1 MAEVME
7 IYLCEK
13 CGNMVEVL
21 RGGAGTLVCCG
32 QEMILIEPKAADE
45 GKEKHVPVIEKT
57 DNGYRVT
64 VGSVA
69 HPMTEEHHIE
79 WIELIADGVVHRAHL
94 DPTGEPVATFCVQA
108 ETVTARESCN
118 VHGVWAASA

>member
-7 IYLCEK
+7 IYVCEK
-13 CGNMVEVL
+13 CGNVVEVL
-21 RGGAGTLVCCG
+21 RGGPGTLVCCG
-32 QEMILIEPKAADE
+32 QDMVLIDPKATDE
-45 GKEKHVPVIEKT
+45 GREKHVPVIEKT
-57 DNGYRVT
+57 ADGYRVT

-94 DPTGEPVATFCVQA
+94 DPTGEPGASFCVQA
-108 ETVTARESCN
+108 DTVTARESCN
-118 VHGVWAASA
+118 VHGVWAATA